1 MLGWESWIHQMFIK
15 TVPAS
20 TPFRYHNLTFIQY
33 NMDKKR
39 IFSLRHS
46 IYENETVVNDISD
59 WIKGEKP
66 VKYSTDM
73 KFGEFI

>member
-1 MLGWESWIHQMFIK
+1 
-15 TVPAS
+15 
-20 TPFRYHNLTFIQY
+20 
-33 NMDKKR
+33 MDKKR